1 MTPESRAGCPERT
14 LAFLRIDSL
23 GPPTYLW
30 VRRLFLGLLGV
41 TYLAAF
47 VSFWVQA
54 EGLVGTRGI
63 APVADLLHEATSI
76 AGSARFWKLPTVFWL
91 GHSDAMLHVVC
102 AVGVVAS
109 LLLTVGVAPR
119 ICAALA
125 WLLYLSILSIG
136 DIFLGY
142 QWDILLVETG
152 FLSIWL
158 APARL
163 RPERAA
169 REPVEPMALWLLRFL
184 LFKLMFLSGA
194 VKLLSGDPSWRNLT
208 AMDFHHLTTPLPSLV
223 SWWAYQLPHAFQAL
237 FVIGNFIVELGF
249 PCLIFAPRALRWIGF
264 VGFVGLQLAIGAAGN
279 YGYFNLLSIALCV
292 WMLDDAAFSRWL
304 PARQSRARQ
313 SRADSSPASAVR
325 RGWPP
330 QRIVL
335 AGCAT
340 LLALLSAQQ
349 LLGRLGIRALH
360 FEPLTTIGRTLTPL
374 RLTSAYGLFAV
385 MTTERNEILL
395 EGSTDGVDWKPY
407 IFRYKPGPLERR
419 PPIVGLHMPRIDW
432 QMWFASL
439 RGCGGSAWFH
449 RFMVRL
455 LEGES
460 AVVGLLANDPFPA
473 EPPRYLRSWFY
484 RYRYAPAGSDD
495 WWERELLG
503 RFCPPGRLEHGRLV
517 TRGVPRSES
526 REPRPFEK

>member
-292 WMLDDAAFSRWL
+292 WMLDDAAFSSWL
-304 PARQSRARQ
+304 PARQ

-432 QMWFASL
+432 QMWFAAL
-439 RGCGGSAWFH
+439 NKPEHERWLFNLLI
-449 RFMVRL
+449 RL
-455 LEGES
+455 LQHSEPVT
-460 AVVGLLANDPFPA
+460 AIFKYNPFPDD
-473 EPPRYLRSWFY
+473 PPASVRARFYEYTFTSVGERKETGQCWNRSLVGEY
-484 RYRYAPAGSDD
+484 Y
-495 WWERELLG
+495 
-503 RFCPPGRLEHGRLV
+503 PPI
-517 TRGVPRSES
+517 SIKKSFES
-526 REPRPFEK
+526 IN